1 MLAGGKSTL
10 SAGLWIYG
18 GEIELQRHV
27 LWICELV
34 TRNSSYVMTFDSSLS
49 LCYAIMLLPCPGML
63 YVGCVFRIKVDYILL
78 HYVCALWL
86 FVRRAKKQC

>member
-34 TRNSSYVMTFDSSLS
+34 SRNSSYVMTFDSSLS
-49 LCYAIMLLPCPGML
+49 LLCHHATALPW
-63 YVGCVFRIKVDYILL
+63 D
-78 HYVCALWL
+78 A
-86 FVRRAKKQC
+86 VRRLCISH